1 MQDGGVSWFH
11 SAELGTRGTGLL
23 SFSVNNFLFLHQLTN
38 ELADGAVTDSI
49 IHSIYTYDSIIIH
62 AFLLM
67 IEMQMCGRVIFAL
80 TETHLFDSNSAA
92 SRALGLHSL
101 LSYSFALYYLAL
113 EWQPLIVFASMRT

>member
-1 MQDGGVSWFH
+1 MPDGGVSWFH

-80 TETHLFDSNSAA
+80 AETHFFDSNSAA
-92 SRALGLHSL
+92 IKALGLHSL
-101 LSYSFALYYLAL
+101 LSHSFALYYLT
-113 EWQPLIVFASMRT
+113 PK